1 MPALNLRVFVGP
13 VLIAVL
19 ATGCAQQRSLATTA
33 EQDCSRR
40 FSGESYKYTL
50 LGLGATSPRYTT
62 LAVIRAREDQR
73 EIARKAALKTLGEPA
88 TARLPVEAE
97 LAKAEAELTR
107 ERAEAGAVN
116 RKLDEIE
123 ARVEAGRA
131 QMGECFGVGF
141 SGKQAAETY
150 TRAKNDIANKRK
162 FVTKD
167 LDRVLEKHRVA
178 AERAAFVERWRA
190 DNTLHLKRNAGN
202 ADLEI
207 VEVARLESFGRVSP
221 RVTVAVT
228 NTTSSTILR
237 PRNWPV
243 WGHGGSIELG
253 RSVPIGI
260 STTDSFDNFY
270 KVARVKQSWATGI
283 RPGERIFFELEYA
296 EMPLE
301 DTRFIRIILAYEQD
315 QWALFDIPAEVF
327 FGGIAGRSQ
336 DYR

>member
-1 MPALNLRVFVGP
+1 MPALNFRVFVGP

-33 EQDCSRR
+33 EQDCYRR

-50 LGLGATSPRYTT
+50 LGISAPSPMSIA
-62 LAVIRAREDQR
+62 LAVIRAEEDQR
-73 EIARKAALKTLGEPA
+73 KTAFKAALKTLGEPA
-88 TARLPVEAE
+88 TASLPVEAE

-107 ERAEAGAVN
+107 EKAEAGAMN

-123 ARVEAGRA
+123 ARVEAGKA
-131 QMGECFGVGF
+131 QMGECFGYGYY
-141 SGKQAAETY
+141 GKQAAENY
-150 TRAKNDIANKRK
+150 TRDKKDIADKRK
-162 FVTKD
+162 YVARG

-178 AERAAFVERWRA
+178 AKRAAFVERWRA
-190 DNTLHLKRNAGN
+190 DNALHLKRRAGN

-207 VEVARLESFGRVSP
+207 VEVARLGSFGRVSL
-221 RVTVAVT
+221 RVTVAIT

-283 RPGERIFFELEYA
+283 RPGERIFYELEYA

-301 DTRFIRIILAYEQD
+301 DTKFIRIILAYEQD
-315 QWALFDIPAEVF
+315 QWAVFDIPAEVF
-327 FGGIAGRSQ
+327 FGGLVKP
-336 DYR
+336 